1 MYNICVCKGCGR
13 TLEKKFL
20 YCPWCGASRVSDDEE
35 SLDML
40 FNQYE
45 EKRKEERRRQLYE
58 MERELDNLEE
68 ELSVY
73 VLSAQMHK

>member
-1 MYNICVCKGCGR
+1 MYNICVCKGFGR

-45 EKRKEERRRQLYE
+45 EKRKEVRRRQLYE

>member
-20 YCPWCGASRVSDDEE
+20 DCPWCGTSRVANDEE
-35 SLDML
+35 SLDVL

-45 EKRKEERRRQLYE
+45 ENRKEVRRKQLYE
-58 MERELDNLEE
+58 MERELDDLEE

>member
-20 YCPWCGASRVSDDEE
+20 YCPWCGTSRVSHDEE

-40 FNQYE
+40 FTQYE
-45 EKRKEERRRQLYE
+45 ENRTEVRRKQLYE
-58 MERELDNLEE
+58 MERELDDLEE

>member
-1 MYNICVCKGCGR
+1 MYNMCVCKGCGR

-20 YCPWCGASRVSDDEE
+20 YCPWCGTSRVANDEE
-35 SLDML
+35 SLDVL

-45 EKRKEERRRQLYE
+45 ENRKEVRRKQLYE
-58 MERELDNLEE
+58 MEQELDELEE

-73 VLSAQMHK
+73 ALSAQMHK